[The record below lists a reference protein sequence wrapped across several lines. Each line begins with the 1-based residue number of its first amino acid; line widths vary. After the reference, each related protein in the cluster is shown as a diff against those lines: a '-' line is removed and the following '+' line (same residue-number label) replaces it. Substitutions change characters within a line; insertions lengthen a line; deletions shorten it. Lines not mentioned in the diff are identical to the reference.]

1 MGLSRPIQF
10 VVLFG
15 ALIVG
20 ILIGRAGYTVEL
32 VWALAGLVAW
42 LALVYVGSRL
52 AFGFLLTA
60 MLLFGIWRGYGTI
73 LHNSYLGHHLNQK
86 VTLTGVIADDPGMNQ
101 FGSVEFTLNGVQLQG
116 VSVPQAVKVRLSGYK
131 SLRRGYTVSVT
142 GKLGETLGAAPVR
155 MNFAQLNIIST
166 DVGWIEQLRGRF
178 FIAVKEV
185 VPEPM
190 SGFAVGILVGARAVM
205 TDELQKALQVAGLT
219 HLVAVSGYNLTI
231 LAQASQRVFGR
242 WSLFVATGMTL
253 WLVAGFM
260 LIAGFSASI
269 IRASMV
275 AGLGLLISYYGYET
289 RPSTILAVPGIITLA
304 WNPDYLLR
312 DMGWQLSFLAFF
324 GVLVLAPLLE
334 QRFIKNPTML
344 KSLFI
349 ESSAAHVI
357 TLPLI
362 MWRFETI
369 SVVAPFVNVLILP
382 MIPLAM
388 LLSFI
393 TGLLAMAHVGLGSIA
408 AWPTTGL
415 LSLVIAGAM
424 WAKQL
429 PFASANLTAEP
440 WQVAVAYGA
449 ILLFTW
455 MLYQGSGKKGVPLTD
470 SNRLA
475 GTVVVK

>member
-15 ALIVG
+15 TIIAG
-20 ILIGRAGYTVEL
+20 ILVGRQGYTVEL
-32 VWALAGLVAW
+32 TWVIGSVLAWFALLCAS
-42 LALVYVGSRL
+42 SRL
-52 AFGFLLTA
+52 AFGFLVMT
-60 MLLFGIWRGYGTI
+60 MLLFGVWRGHGTI
-73 LHNSYLGHHLNQK
+73 LYNSYLGQHINQK
-86 VTLTGVIADDPGMNQ
+86 VMLIGVIADDPSMNQ
-101 FGSVEFTLNGVQLQG
+101 FGNVEFTLNGTQLHG
-116 VSVPQAVKVRLSGYK
+116 VAVPQAVKVRLASYK
-131 SLRRGYTVSVT
+131 SLRRGYTVAVT
-142 GKLGETLGAAPVR
+142 GKLAETLGATPVR
-155 MNFAQLNIIST
+155 VSFAQLYIVST
-166 DVGWIEQLRGRF
+166 EVGWIEELRGRF
-178 FIAVKEV
+178 FIAVKQV

-205 TDELQKALQVAGLT
+205 TDQLQQALAVAGLT

-231 LAQASQRVFGR
+231 LAQAAQRLFGR

-269 IRASMV
+269 VRASMV

-324 GVLVLAPLLE
+324 GVLVLAPLFE

-349 ESSAAHVI
+349 ESSSAHVM

-362 MWRFETI
+362 MWRFESI
-369 SVVAPFVNVLILP
+369 SVVAPFVNVLVLP
-382 MIPLAM
+382 AIPLAM

-393 TGLLAMAHVGLGSIA
+393 TGLLAMVHVSLGAIA

-415 LSLVIAGAM
+415 LSLVIAVAM
-424 WAKQL
+424 WAKTL
-429 PFASANLTAEP
+429 PFASVNISAQP
-440 WQVAVAYGA
+440 WQVAVAYGL

-455 MLYQGSGKKGVPLTD
+455 FLYRGSQGVPD
-470 SNRLA
+470 VHNNRLA
-475 GTVVVK
+475 GTVVAK

>member
-15 ALIVG
+15 ALIAG
-20 ILIGRAGYTVEL
+20 ILVGRAGYTVEL
-32 VWALAGLVAW
+32 AWAVGLAVVWFGLACA
-42 LALVYVGSRL
+42 GSRV
-52 AFGFLLTA
+52 AFGFLVMA
-60 MLLFGIWRGYGTI
+60 MLLFGVWRGYGTI
-73 LHNSYLGHHLNQK
+73 LYNSYLGQHINQK
-86 VTLTGVIADDPGMNQ
+86 VNITGVIADDPALNRYGN
-101 FGSVEFTLNGVQLQG
+101 VEFTLHGVQLQA
-116 VSVPQAVKVRLSGYK
+116 VSVPQTVKVRLAGYK

-142 GKLGETLGAAPVR
+142 GKLAETLGASPVR
-155 MNFAQLNIIST
+155 ISFGQVHVIS
-166 DVGWIEQLRGRF
+166 DEVGWLEQLRGRF
-178 FIAVKEV
+178 FIAVKTV

-205 TDELQKALQVAGLT
+205 TEELQAALAVAGLT

-231 LAQASQRVFGR
+231 LAQAAQRLFGR
-242 WSLFVATGMTL
+242 WSLFVATGVTL
-253 WLVAGFM
+253 WLVAAFM

-269 IRASMV
+269 VRASMV
-275 AGLGLLISYYGYET
+275 AGVGMLISYYGYET
-289 RPSTILAVPGIITLA
+289 KPSTILAIPGIITLA

-324 GVLVLAPLLE
+324 GVLVLAPLVE

-349 ESSAAHVI
+349 ESTAAHII

-362 MWRFETI
+362 MWRFEQI
-369 SVVAPFVNVLILP
+369 SVVAPLVNVVVLP
-382 MIPLAM
+382 AIPLAM

-393 TGLLAMAHVGLGSIA
+393 TGLVAMVDVSLGA
-408 AWPTTGL
+408 MVAWPTTGL
-415 LSLVIAGAM
+415 LSLVIGAAM
-424 WAKQL
+424 WAKRL
-429 PFASANLTAEP
+429 PFASANITAEP
-440 WQVAVAYGA
+440 WQVALAYGL

-455 MLYQGSGKKGVPLTD
+455 FLYRRSGVVPNVD

-475 GTVVVK
+475 GTVVVR